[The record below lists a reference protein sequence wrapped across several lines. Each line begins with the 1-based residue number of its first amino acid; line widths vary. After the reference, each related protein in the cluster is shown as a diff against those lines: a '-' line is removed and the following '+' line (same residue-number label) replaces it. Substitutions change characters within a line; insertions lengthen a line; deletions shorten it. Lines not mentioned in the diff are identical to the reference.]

1 MFARQALSEK
11 ERSALVLMVCFEAAT
26 CLAEVISWSAVSGSA
41 KLSNPA
47 FIMIIEVCGTST
59 PVGLCAGPIVQAAA
73 H

>member
-1 MFARQALSEK
+1 
-11 ERSALVLMVCFEAAT
+11 MVCFEAAT